1 MANKSEIAAIETSPE
16 PKSAEQAE
24 RRNFNVHP
32 AIIWSLVHNQ
42 AVGLSKALQEL
53 AQNAVDAGASK
64 CEITMTPTRLTV
76 VDDGKGFA
84 SRREIEDFFETFGTP
99 HEEGDATYGRFRM
112 GRAQVMAYGSQK
124 WRSGFY
130 EMGVDLKVQAKSK
143 NKGLQYDLITVEE
156 QHRGCTIEV
165 GLYDKLKPS
174 DIDQNERE
182 IRNHLKYLQ
191 IPLIFNGEQISKLPK
206 DCEWD
211 FEDDVAY
218 YSLKDTGQL
227 SVYNLGV
234 WVTNYPASTYG
245 CGGTIVSKVPL
256 DVIFSRAGISSSC
269 KAFKKITAKVR
280 STTVDKTVRKTKLND
295 SEWEALANSV
305 RVGTKPIAEV
315 IDVKLLRNSSGTMFS
330 LGDLASKLERANGRI
345 AVAKARD
352 MVADRILQR
361 GIALVLDEETLAR
374 FGYGSL
380 KEFKADIAKKADKE
394 ANKIHDWKIRN
405 PVYMLAHRLKEA
417 TILEA
422 KDFSKYVK
430 ADYDEVSIKDLSPA
444 EKFALKVFARG
455 CYHLGWEINRIVKTG
470 KDLQEGTQY
479 EWQKRDL
486 DRALEVYPASVCEMT
501 LQMAGGKDAYPRARE
516 LKVGLSGTAAAW
528 TDGEHTI
535 WINRNHL
542 RDITKGLSG
551 CSKIASLLLHEYV
564 HQSPNL
570 GALNEHGPEFYELFH
585 ELSVHTP
592 ILGRAVDK
600 MMETAVKLVR
610 DEKRKPTGALKKFED
625 QKAQVV
631 EEVFVAQDGR
641 ADQPELEL
649 VEEAPSLAAA
659 P

>member
-1 MANKSEIAAIETSPE
+1 MANKSEIPAIETSSTPNSTQ
-16 PKSAEQAE
+16 KTE

-64 CEITMTPTRLTV
+64 CEITMTPNHITV
-76 VDDGKGFA
+76 TDDGKGFA
-84 SRREIEDFFETFGTP
+84 SRQEIEDFFETFGTP
-99 HEEGDATYGRFRM
+99 HEEGDATYGRFRL
-112 GRAQVMAYGSQK
+112 GRGQIMAYGSQE
-124 WRSGFY
+124 WRSGDY
-130 EMGVDLKVQAKSK
+130 LMRVDLKGQAKSK
-143 NKGLQYDLITVEE
+143 NKGLQYDLITMDDP
-156 QHRGCTIEV
+156 HKGCDIEV

-174 DIDQNERE
+174 DVDQNERE

-218 YSLKDTGQL
+218 YSLKDTGHL

-280 STTVDKTVRKTKLND
+280 ATTVDKTVRKTKLND

-305 RVGTKPIAEV
+305 RVGMKPIAEV
-315 IDVKLLRNSSGTMFS
+315 IDVKLLRNSSGAMFS
-330 LGDLASKLERANGRI
+330 LGDLASKIERSNDRI

-361 GIALVLDEETLAR
+361 GIALVLDEETLSR

-380 KEFKADIAKKADKE
+380 KEFKTDIAKKAEREADK
-394 ANKIHDWKIRN
+394 IQDWKVRN
-405 PVYMLAHRLKEA
+405 PVSMLAHRLKTA
-417 TILEA
+417 KILDA
-422 KDFSKYVK
+422 KDFGKYVK
-430 ADYDEVSIKDLSPA
+430 ADYDEVPIKDLSPA

-455 CYHLGWEINRIVKTG
+455 CSHLGWEINRIVKTG
-470 KDLQEGTQY
+470 KDLQEAPQY

-486 DRALEVYPASVCEMT
+486 ERALETYPVSICEMA

-535 WINRNHL
+535 WINRTHL
-542 RDITKGLSG
+542 RDLTKGLSG
-551 CSKIASLLLHEYV
+551 CAKVASLLLHEYV

-631 EEVFVAQDGR
+631 EEVFVAQDLP
-641 ADQPELEL
+641 AEQQELDL
-649 VEEAPSLAAA
+649 VDDAPALAVA